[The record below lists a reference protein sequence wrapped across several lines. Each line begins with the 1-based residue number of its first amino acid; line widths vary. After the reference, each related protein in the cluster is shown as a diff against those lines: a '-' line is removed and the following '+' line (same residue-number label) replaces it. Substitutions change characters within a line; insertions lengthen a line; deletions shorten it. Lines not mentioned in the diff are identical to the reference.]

1 MWYVSSNRL
10 TSDGK
15 DHVLKLEFL
24 PGTFAKVKFKDGD
37 STSKTNLAYRK
48 ALVKSSVIKDDRG
61 KKYDLNRDGEIF
73 INVDSTLNFSLD
85 SFEVANMAQFEKL
98 PLPFMVGNVEIELKR
113 NLWPEG
119 KGPQDSTAVASNGG
133 AGGQSGAGSQGS
145 QGGQGVQGESGEGGV
160 NGGGKNGG
168 NGKGPKGNI
177 IIKDNGKLE
186 EKVDD
191 KFMNIRLI
199 DEEFL
204 VVAGAFRKTSKVDEF
219 IAELQA
225 LGYSQAKRGG
235 IHNGLSY
242 VVYGSAKTREDAMTL
257 LVDARKHNPDAW
269 IKRQS
274 MDMSKNDAVADI
286 LTATD
291 IKPIEAIFI
300 SSELSDKSKYY
311 VAMNKNNV
319 VVVAK
324 GFYGPRCLTDVDAQM
339 IGKYIISPGKGLVVD
354 FGDGLVRWKATV
366 NKSGNVTQIS
376 GVLPG
381 QTSTVVLQFLA
392 SLKGI

>member
-1 MWYVSSNRL
+1 
-10 TSDGK
+10 
-15 DHVLKLEFL
+15 
-24 PGTFAKVKFKDGD
+24 
-37 STSKTNLAYRK
+37 
-48 ALVKSSVIKDDRG
+48 
-61 KKYDLNRDGEIF
+61 
-73 INVDSTLNFSLD
+73 
-85 SFEVANMAQFEKL
+85 
-98 PLPFMVGNVEIELKR
+98 
-113 NLWPEG
+113 
-119 KGPQDSTAVASNGG
+119 VASNGG

-145 QGGQGVQGESGEGGV
+145 QGGQGVQGESGEGGA

-168 NGKGPKGNI
+168 SGKGPKGNI

-191 KFMNIRLI
+191 RFMNIRLI

-219 IAELQA
+219 ITELQS
-225 LGYSQAKRGG
+225 LGYTQAKRGG
-235 IHNGLSY
+235 IHNGLNY
-242 VVYGSAKTREDAMTL
+242 VIYGSAKTREDAMTL

-354 FGDGLVRWKATV
+354 FGDGLMRWKATV